1 MFYFFLLGT
10 HVTMT
15 DAHLFFF
22 FWWPSNILF
31 FFNRSFFFSFF
42 SPTLFLDFCFLD
54 SFFFSVL
61 LLTWTDFCPHTTAQR
76 SLFLVLALHER
87 FNERSGPQCAV
98 GGAFTVHC
106 CPSSNQYGW
115 FSLPYSLIEWIPRFF
130 LVLMVCSQTLFLGVA
145 ASTGRQ

>member
-15 DAHLFFF
+15 DAHTFLFFFGGHQIFFCQSFLFFF
-22 FWWPSNILF
+22 F
-31 FFNRSFFFSFF
+31 FSH
-42 SPTLFLDFCFLD
+42 TLFLDFCFLD

-106 CPSSNQYGW
+106 CPSSNQ
-115 FSLPYSLIEWIPRFF
+115 LR
-130 LVLMVCSQTLFLGVA
+130 LVLVA
-145 ASTGRQ
+145 VHTV